1 MTVWSCAVVVKSM
14 DVWSQSHSRLSAS
27 SHKQCSH
34 VLGLGKALV
43 PVLYLQ
49 GGKVKARK
57 R

>member
-1 MTVWSCAVVVKSM
+1 MVVKSV
-14 DVWSQSHSRLSAS
+14 DLWSQSHSRLSAS

-34 VLGLGKALV
+34 VLDLGRTIV

-49 GGKVKARK
+49 GGKVRARK

>member
-1 MTVWSCAVVVKSM
+1 MTVWSRAVVVKSM

-34 VLGLGKALV
+34 VLGLGRAIV

-49 GGKVKARK
+49 GEKVKARK
-57 R
+57 Q